1 MERPLDGVS
10 CRDCGQR
17 LSTAAQRIFTS
28 AWDVSELQRR
38 RLEMSAAMNSE
49 SSSHL
54 EMSLDTRMAAEFV
67 GCETTPFF
75 SAAPCHAA
83 MRLRVSCFV
92 NEPLPK
98 MDKRSRLLLA
108 PKVDAHLRDAIV
120 CADGYARR
128 PIERSDISLVS
139 TTLNISNTIT
149 S

>member
-83 MRLRVSCFV
+83 MRLRVSCYAKSAHMV
-92 NEPLPK
+92 LEDIIIVLQ
-98 MDKRSRLLLA
+98 DLLGPQYL
-108 PKVDAHLRDAIV
+108 
-120 CADGYARR
+120 C
-128 PIERSDISLVS
+128 
-139 TTLNISNTIT
+139 
-149 S
+149 